1 MYQTLTAQIATHAIN
16 ILLANQSTN
25 TEESGNGDSS
35 PNASAMRTSTD
46 FSSKFE
52 KCFEHGYSERIY
64 SMIKDALAED
74 PEVFSG
80 VTIPAATLGRTKVNI
95 GTPASLQSNYLPMEC
110 LLEEGNMHDL
120 IEQVRQ
126 PSSNSDTGCG
136 AVRLGDDL
144 RQRLEVQIKFD
155 SGQIIRS
162 ETGTLKYNATPLA
175 KLALLAYNTQ
185 LHIFLSDVDAGMYGV
200 SSDNIA
206 IMPGLPVRID
216 FSKKE
221 VYVSW
226 EMYNG
231 GGYPFKFDNSIEC
244 LMLVRRVIKAEIAAS
259 KHLMNALFK

>member
-1 MYQTLTAQIATHAIN
+1 MYQTLTAQIVTHYIN
-16 ILLANQSTN
+16 VLLANQSTN
-25 TEESGNGDSS
+25 TEDSGSGDSS
-35 PNASAMRTSTD
+35 PNATVMSASND

-52 KCFEHGYSERIY
+52 KCFEHGYIGTIY

-74 PEVFSG
+74 PEVFSSI
-80 VTIPAATLGRTKVNI
+80 TIPAVTLGRTKVNI
-95 GTPASLQSNYLPMEC
+95 GTPASLQSNYLPMES
-110 LLEEGNMHDL
+110 LLEEANMHEL

-126 PSSNSDTGCG
+126 PSNNSSASLG
-136 AVRLGDDL
+136 AVRLGEDL

-185 LHIFLSDVDAGMYGV
+185 LRILLADVDAGMFGL
-200 SSDNIA
+200 SSDNTVNV
-206 IMPGLPVRID
+206 PGLPAHID

-221 VYVSW
+221 VYVGW
-226 EMYNG
+226 EMYKG
-231 GGYPFKFDNSIEC
+231 RSYPFKFDNSIEC
-244 LMLVRRVIKAEIAAS
+244 LMLVRRIIKAEIAAS

>member
-16 ILLANQSTN
+16 ISLTNQSTN
-25 TEESGNGDSS
+25 TEENNAEDSS
-35 PNASAMRTSTD
+35 PNSKAMRTSKD

-52 KCFEHGYSERIY
+52 KCFEHGYSERIH

-74 PEVFSG
+74 PEAFSSI
-80 VTIPAATLGRTKVNI
+80 TIPAVRLGRTKVNI
-95 GTPASLQSNYLPMEC
+95 GTPASLQSNYLPMES
-110 LLEEGNMHDL
+110 LLEEGNMHKL

-126 PSSNSDTGCG
+126 PSDSTNEGLG
-136 AVRLGDDL
+136 AVRLGEDL

-185 LHIFLSDVDAGMYGV
+185 LRIFLADVDAGMFGV
-200 SSDNIA
+200 TSDSIVNV
-206 IMPGLPVRID
+206 PGLPARID

-221 VYVSW
+221 IYVGW
-226 EMYNG
+226 EMCSG
-231 GGYPFKFDNSIEC
+231 RAFPFKFDNSIEC
-244 LMLVRRVIKAEIAAS
+244 LMLVRRIIKAEIAAS
-259 KHLMNALFK
+259 KLLMNVLFK